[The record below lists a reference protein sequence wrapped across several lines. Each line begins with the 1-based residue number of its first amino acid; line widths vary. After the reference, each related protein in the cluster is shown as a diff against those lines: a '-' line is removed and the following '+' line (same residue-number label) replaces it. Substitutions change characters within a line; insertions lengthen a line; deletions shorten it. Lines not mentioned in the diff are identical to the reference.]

1 MGPITLLN
9 EFGKIKLE
17 SHSLS
22 IDWWLGSVPRYWTCL
37 IFICISVGDSRVV
50 ELVVQQLCNV
60 LKLLNIWHFQ
70 LITRHI
76 TGNPIS
82 ATYYRSVY
90 NPQLIFQGDQKKNK
104 LHSTDFQT
112 ALHAMAL
119 FPNRIFPP
127 YLYWVANYQQSNKS
141 IIAPPKFN
149 VNIFVKRV
157 KLKRHKS
164 ADVCLVVSLLI

>member
-1 MGPITLLN
+1 M
-9 EFGKIKLE
+9 E

-60 LKLLNIWHFQ
+60 LKLLNIWHFK

-90 NPQLIFQGDQKKNK
+90 NPQLLFQGDQKKINFIQLIFK
-104 LHSTDFQT
+104 LHCMQWHYFQT
-112 ALHAMAL
+112 ESSHHICIELLTTNKVTKALLHPL
-119 FPNRIFPP
+119 NLTSIF
-127 YLYWVANYQQSNKS
+127 S
-141 IIAPPKFN
+141 
-149 VNIFVKRV
+149 
-157 KLKRHKS
+157 
-164 ADVCLVVSLLI
+164 